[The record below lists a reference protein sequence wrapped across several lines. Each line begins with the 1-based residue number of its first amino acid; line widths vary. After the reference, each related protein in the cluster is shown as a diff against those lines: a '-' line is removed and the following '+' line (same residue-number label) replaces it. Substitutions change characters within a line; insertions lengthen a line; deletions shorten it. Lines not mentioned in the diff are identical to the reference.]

1 MKKTMRKGSARGAF
15 IWNALGS
22 TMNAAMTV
30 LLTIV
35 TAQVLDADASG
46 ILSLA
51 FGIAFIFSSIAT
63 FEVRVYQVT
72 DRQNRFAFADYLGMR
87 CLTGAVGVLCC
98 AAYVWAMHDDVNKE
112 LIILFVCLFK
122 ICEAFSD
129 VFQGLFQGRERMDI
143 AGKTMFLHT
152 LTATVAY
159 AVVLFIT
166 RSAVAGAFSMLL
178 VSLAMLLLFDF
189 PHSRQYVPSVRLR
202 LSRETVKGI
211 ARECGTLALSTL
223 MMLYVANAEKLIIDQ
238 QIPAQQAVWT
248 ALFMPAAFINLF
260 AQFAFKPML
269 TGLTDAWNSGERRA
283 VLTTTLRMCS
293 WIAILTAGTVV
304 AGELL
309 GLPMLEMLYTIPLQ
323 AFKAEFGI
331 ILLGGGFNALGTFL
345 WHMLIVFRKQ
355 KSVLAGDAAAFS
367 FALIIIP
374 ILVRNGSVT
383 GAAVGYLLSMVIR
396 AMVFVVIYL
405 RSAAKKAREK
415 ETATPAGTLH
425 QQEEEK

>member
-1 MKKTMRKGSARGAF
+1 
-15 IWNALGS
+15 
-22 TMNAAMTV
+22 
-30 LLTIV
+30 
-35 TAQVLDADASG
+35 
-46 ILSLA
+46 
-51 FGIAFIFSSIAT
+51 
-63 FEVRVYQVT
+63 
-72 DRQNRFAFADYLGMR
+72 
-87 CLTGAVGVLCC
+87 
-98 AAYVWAMHDDVNKE
+98 
-112 LIILFVCLFK
+112 
-122 ICEAFSD
+122 
-129 VFQGLFQGRERMDI
+129 
-143 AGKTMFLHT
+143 
-152 LTATVAY
+152 
-159 AVVLFIT
+159 
-166 RSAVAGAFSMLL
+166 MLL